1 MSTTIQFSH
10 HLLEQFTSYSVSE
23 LIILNN
29 DIVEN
34 RGWGTER
41 STFRNAILKALVKK
55 GIDISPI
62 ITKEDGFSSIQIVKV
77 KIENNTLLPAC

>member
-41 STFRNAILKALVKK
+41 STFRNAILKALV
-55 GIDISPI
+55 
-62 ITKEDGFSSIQIVKV
+62 TKEDGFSSIQIVKV